1 MFYWTQGAYTI
12 SHYDIFKWIYFAHLV
27 MLDGTYPLMPAK
39 NTITKAQYE
48 TLAALRYELR
58 KFIHFSETAAQ
69 AAGITPQQHQALL
82 AIRGFPGRDQ
92 VTVSELAERL
102 QLRHHSAVGL
112 VDRLV
117 AEKFVSRIPSKE
129 DRRQVFIQLTSR
141 GKKTL
146 ENLSAM
152 HHKQLKQLGPEF
164 SLLFE
169 RFTNVDE

>member
-1 MFYWTQGAYTI
+1 MAARTG
-12 SHYDIFKWIYFAHLV
+12 LV
-27 MLDGTYPLMPAK
+27 LKSSGMARPQKLRKT
-39 NTITKAQYE
+39 QYE
-48 TLAALRYELR
+48 TLAAFRYTLR
-58 KFIHFSETAAQ
+58 KFIHFSETAAH
-69 AAGITPQQHQALL
+69 AIGITPQQHQALL
-82 AIRGFPGRDQ
+82 AIKGFPGRDQ
-92 VTVSELAERL
+92 VTISELAERL

-117 AEKFVSRIPSKE
+117 TEKLVARVPSEK

-141 GKKTL
+141 GRKTL

-169 RFTNVDE
+169 RLKNIDE